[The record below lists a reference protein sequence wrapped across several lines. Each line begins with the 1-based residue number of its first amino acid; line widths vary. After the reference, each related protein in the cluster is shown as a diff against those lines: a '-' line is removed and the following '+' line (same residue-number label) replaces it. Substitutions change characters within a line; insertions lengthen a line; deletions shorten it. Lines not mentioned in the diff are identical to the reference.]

1 MIERQLKLAQDFFRT
16 EFFRYIVSGGIAF
29 ICDFSVL
36 VIGTEVFGF
45 HYLVSNIGGYAAGL
59 IVSYFI
65 NIKWVFKNRRFEA
78 TQGTEFMYFTL
89 IVFTGL
95 ALSEAVLYMT
105 TEFFEVHY
113 TVSKIVATFFVFLFN
128 FIVKKWLL
136 FS

>member
-1 MIERQLKLAQDFFRT
+1 MLESQLKLAQDFFRT

-78 TQGTEFMYFTL
+78 TQGTEFVYFTL

-95 ALSEAVLYMT
+95 ALSEGVLYMT

>member
-113 TVSKIVATFFVFLFN
+113 PVSKIVATFFVFLFN